1 MDILLAILKLKKLLG
16 RFKKKNDKKLTNEL
30 IEKISL
36 YKMSY
41 FPEAYSWSQ
50 KKIKIESDLSNYA
63 TKSDL
68 ENTTDLDTSNF
79 AKKVELASLKPDAD
93 ELYVDKL

>member
-1 MDILLAILKLKKLLG
+1 MLLVIFKLKKLLE
-16 RFKKKNDKKLTNEL
+16 RFKKKNDKKLTVGL

-41 FPEAYSWSQ
+41 FPEAYSWSK
-50 KKIKIESDLSNYA
+50 KKIKIGLDLSNYA

-68 ENTTDLDTSNF
+68 KNTTDLDTSNF
-79 AKKVELASLKPDAD
+79 AKKVELASLKPDAII
-93 ELYVDKL
+93 YW

>member
-1 MDILLAILKLKKLLG
+1 MLLAILKLKKLLE
-16 RFKKKNDKKLTNEL
+16 RFKKKNDKKLTVGL

-41 FPEAYSWSQ
+41 FPEAYSWS
-50 KKIKIESDLSNYA
+50 KNKIKIGLDLSNYA

-68 ENTTDLDTSNF
+68 KNTTDLDTSNF
-79 AKKVELASLKPDAD
+79 AKKVELASLKPDAII
-93 ELYVDKL
+93 YW